1 MFLCVCAVLPYFI
14 IIWAVI
20 YSRSAQIRGKG
31 FSFLWKIRNMFETG
45 GGFRGGER
53 KRFPNE
59 YKYALYNVVNVI
71 NSLAGASE

>member
-1 MFLCVCAVLPYFI
+1 
-14 IIWAVI
+14 
-20 YSRSAQIRGKG
+20 
-31 FSFLWKIRNMFETG
+31 MFETG

-53 KRFPNE
+53 KRFPNG